1 MSIKVL
7 LVDDEKDFVEPLSER
22 LRTREFTVDTAYSGR
37 EALNIIGEREVDVA
51 ILDVQMPGLSGI
63 ETLRAIK
70 EASPL
75 VQVIMLTGKA
85 TVEAAIEG
93 MKLGAY
99 DFLMKPA
106 DIEALAKKA
115 TAAHGIKADH
125 EARIREAEIGKIV
138 GTRGW

>member
-22 LRTREFTVDTAYSGR
+22 LRTREFIVDTAYSGR
-37 EALNIIGEREVDVA
+37 EALNIIGEREVDVV
-51 ILDVQMPGLSGI
+51 ILDVQMPGLSGG

-70 EASPL
+70 ETRPL

-106 DIEALAKKA
+106 DIEELAKKV

-125 EARIREAEIGKIV
+125 ESRIREAEIGKIV